1 MSFLLILYLSAASL
15 FNSGDPLSKKNT
27 TQILS
32 SYKSDPLLNNSLLL
46 SDAAGSQ
53 NTRLPFIKELELR
66 AGNRDLYFNDVFYG
80 VRVSTNNFKERRQLK
95 KLPALNADL
104 YRTEYQLQLKESMME
119 RYELVLKYLEA
130 QHLKLWTDS
139 LLYWNQ
145 MKSDILLRAL
155 DHGEKIEIKDLTN
168 ARENIHALTN
178 DLHDWNTIMN
188 NALERMKLQ
197 YRIPDLDTIQEN
209 EIVQIR
215 DLENRIQSFAP
226 NKLVS
231 LSERNKQ
238 SELNLL
244 LQEIVLE
251 KAKNQNWGS
260 FLQLNYEDNTD
271 PFVYQERFAGRL
283 GVSIPINGNSNR
295 KLNELQLKKM
305 ELEQKINLSHEITR
319 TTSRLRSAALSKEI
333 SNYLMEEENLRNN
346 IFIRLLNEPSVL
358 ATIKANEIIELKIGL
373 IKEKMQLEKTKWS
386 ILGSFTEF
394 LYESDLISASPLVNH
409 LHRSSV
415 TLD

>member
-15 FNSGDPLSKKNT
+15 FSSGDPLTKKNT

-32 SYKSDPLLNNSLLL
+32 SYKADPSLNSSLLL
-46 SDAAGSQ
+46 SDASGSQ
-53 NTRLPFIKELELR
+53 NSRLPIIKELELR

-130 QHLKLWTDS
+130 QHLKRWTDS

-145 MKSDILLRAL
+145 MKSDILLQAL

-226 NKLVS
+226 NDLVS

-271 PFVYQERFAGRL
+271 PFVYQERFAGRV

-319 TTSRLRSAALSKEI
+319 TTSRLKSAALSKEI
-333 SNYLMEEENLRNN
+333 SDYLMEEENLRNN

-373 IKEKMQLEKTKWS
+373 IKEKIHLEKTKWS

>member
-15 FNSGDPLSKKNT
+15 FNSGDPINKKNT

-46 SDAAGSQ
+46 SDAAGSKKTIFPIIQ
-53 NTRLPFIKELELR
+53 ELELR

-80 VRVSTNNFKERRQLK
+80 VRVSTNNFKERRQIK

-130 QHLKLWTDS
+130 QHLKFWTDS

-145 MKSDILLRAL
+145 MKSDILLQAL

-209 EIVQIR
+209 EIVQIK
-215 DLENRIQSFAP
+215 DLENRIQSIAP
-226 NKLVS
+226 SDLVS

-251 KAKNQNWGS
+251 KAKNQNYGS

-271 PFVYQERFAGRL
+271 PFVYQERFAGRV

-333 SNYLMEEENLRNN
+333 SDYLMEEENLRNN

-373 IKEKMQLEKTKWS
+373 IREKMQLEKTKWS

>member
-1 MSFLLILYLSAASL
+1 
-15 FNSGDPLSKKNT
+15 
-27 TQILS
+27 
-32 SYKSDPLLNNSLLL
+32 
-46 SDAAGSQ
+46 
-53 NTRLPFIKELELR
+53 
-66 AGNRDLYFNDVFYG
+66 
-80 VRVSTNNFKERRQLK
+80 
-95 KLPALNADL
+95 
-104 YRTEYQLQLKESMME
+104 
-119 RYELVLKYLEA
+119 
-130 QHLKLWTDS
+130 
-139 LLYWNQ
+139 
-145 MKSDILLRAL
+145 
-155 DHGEKIEIKDLTN
+155 
-168 ARENIHALTN
+168 
-178 DLHDWNTIMN
+178 
-188 NALERMKLQ
+188 MKLQ

-209 EIVQIR
+209 EMVQIR

-226 NKLVS
+226 NELVS